1 MEVTTTQYNY
11 CDLIQIKGRVDSYT
25 APRLSDAFNEIM
37 ALGRHKIILD
47 LTEVSYVSSAGLRV
61 LIDVQ
66 KACRR
71 HAQSQ
76 LVLANVPPRVYETLE
91 LAGFVP
97 LFKVFDQLE
106 SAIDHFRQI
115 GSPEQ

>member
-1 MEVTTTQYNY
+1 MEVNTNQYSY
-11 CDLIQIKGRVDSYT
+11 CDLVQVKGRVDSYT
-25 APRLSDAFNEIM
+25 APQLSDTLNEVM
-37 ALGRHKIILD
+37 NMGRHRIILD
-47 LTEVSYVSSAGLRV
+47 LAEVSYISSAGLRV

-97 LFKVFDQLE
+97 LFKVCDQLE
-106 SAIDHFRQI
+106 GALDYFRQI
-115 GSPEQ
+115 GAPEQ